1 MVDNSGEW
9 RWSDFQHLLPVQV
22 LLRLAAT
29 KAPSPLFP
37 ADEIGWGL
45 RSNRQFSIKFAYD
58 VRLGFAGGVAERIW
72 RTIHDFRGLPKIK
85 FFMWLACKGKLMT
98 NVERRR
104 RHLTQDAQCPV
115 CHAGEEDVDHILH
128 HCGVALSVWS
138 ILISPFLPSF
148 LSMPLHQWFVLNL
161 VGPFPG
167 GCDRSSW
174 DLLFAAIIWN
184 LWCHRNASV
193 FGCTD
198 ETWGSII
205 GRMQL
210 NTNASRP
217 SSRWFPPPVG
227 WFKLNTDGACRS
239 VTGHSSCGGFSVI
252 LRVCGCMVIPN
263 SLVLARFLKLSFGG
277 FMLVSL

>member
-1 MVDNSGEW
+1 MVDISGDW
-9 RWSDFQHLLPVQV
+9 RWSGFQHLLPVQV

-29 KAPSPLFP
+29 KVPSSLFP

-45 RSNRQFSIKFAYD
+45 RSDRQFSIKSAYD
-58 VRLGFAGGVAERIW
+58 VRLGFARGVDERIW

-98 NVERRR
+98 NVERQR

-115 CHAGEEDVDHILH
+115 CHAGEEDIDHILR

-138 ILISPFLPSF
+138 ILISPSFLPSF

-184 LWCHRNASV
+184 LWCHRNVSV
-193 FGCTD
+193 FGGTD

-205 GRMQL
+205 GRSRWLADSTKKALAERHSRMQL

-217 SSRWFPPPVG
+217 SSHWLPPPR
-227 WFKLNTDGACRS
+227 FSFYN
-239 VTGHSSCGGFSVI
+239 GGV
-252 LRVCGCMVIPN
+252 
-263 SLVLARFLKLSFGG
+263 
-277 FMLVSL
+277 